1 MTYSKIRLIRLFS
14 LLPLGFASG
23 LPLALTGQAM
33 QAWLTQDDL
42 DLATIGFLSLV
53 ALPYTFKF
61 LWAPLMDRFEPNW
74 LGRRRSWIVACQL
87 ALAAVL
93 IAMAGSSP
101 GANLQQFAILATLLA
116 FLSASQDV
124 VIDAY
129 RTDLLLPSERGLGSS
144 LAVFGY
150 RLGMIVSGGIAFIWA
165 DPASGW
171 NWNWSHVYNL
181 MGYIMLGLA
190 AYSLVMLPRIAIPTQ
205 MKLSKP
211 TTDLIGFI
219 AVLLTVAAGYG
230 ITNHFIEPGLTAL
243 GLSLSPEG
251 HLKRWMQLLSLLAGL
266 LITVPL
272 ATLVTRR
279 IGFET
284 LNAALDQFFLRDK
297 AMAFLIFIVLYKLG
311 DAFAGS
317 ITTPFLIKAAAYSQ
331 AEVGVVN
338 KVIGIW
344 MTILGAL
351 LGGTLMMR
359 LGMYK
364 SLLLFGV
371 LQMLSNL
378 GFYAIAVL
386 GRGAL
391 GEFTL
396 PAFDWVIISLASDS
410 QVDGLLLLAVAVEN
424 ITGGMGT
431 AAIVAFIMS
440 LCNKSFSATQYALL
454 SAFATLGRV
463 WVGPMAGVL
472 APGTGW
478 PLFFLLSM
486 VLAVPGLLLL
496 VKLQSKINALETNVE
511 QT

>member
-1 MTYSKIRLIRLFS
+1 
-14 LLPLGFASG
+14 
-23 LPLALTGQAM
+23 
-33 QAWLTQDDL
+33 
-42 DLATIGFLSLV
+42 
-53 ALPYTFKF
+53 
-61 LWAPLMDRFEPNW
+61 
-74 LGRRRSWIVACQL
+74 
-87 ALAAVL
+87 
-93 IAMAGSSP
+93 
-101 GANLQQFAILATLLA
+101 
-116 FLSASQDV
+116 
-124 VIDAY
+124 
-129 RTDLLLPSERGLGSS
+129 
-144 LAVFGY
+144 
-150 RLGMIVSGGIAFIWA
+150 
-165 DPASGW
+165 
-171 NWNWSHVYNL
+171 
-181 MGYIMLGLA
+181 
-190 AYSLVMLPRIAIPTQ
+190 
-205 MKLSKP
+205 
-211 TTDLIGFI
+211 
-219 AVLLTVAAGYG
+219 
-230 ITNHFIEPGLTAL
+230 
-243 GLSLSPEG
+243 
-251 HLKRWMQLLSLLAGL
+251 MQLLSLLAGL

-297 AMAFLIFIVLYKLG
+297 AMGFLIFIVLYKLG

-486 VLAVPGLLLL
+486 LLAVPGLLLL
-496 VKLQSKINALETNVE
+496 LRLQPKINALETNVE